1 LILTVIG
8 VDEGGMDIVS
18 AFADPKPHTAG
29 FNRSGRTKQKKKPI
43 PESLIAFNKAF

>member
-1 LILTVIG
+1 MLTVIG
-8 VDEGGMDIVS
+8 VDEEGMDIVS
-18 AFADPKPHTAG
+18 AFVDPKPRTAG